1 MIPKPLNEIKWS
13 DLEALRD
20 SGREEDDTIEYKAS
34 FSGGSDYLGFTDP
47 QREKA
52 LKGIAR
58 EAIAFLNGRGGDILI
73 GVEEESNDHPKIKGF
88 NPLENLAATA
98 ERLAQA
104 LSATIEP
111 YQSALGVR
119 AIRMNGSDRGVIVVR
134 SPSSLRAPHRFTR
147 DRECYIRRGR
157 ESVIM
162 PMDEI
167 QDTAVQRNRNR
178 SERTTELDA
187 LFDGLELGIV
197 RRQKATGS
205 RFHVR
210 IAFLPFGA
218 SQIPLSD
225 NLLYQLADSQPRVFD
240 AQGKVNIEDSFRRV
254 NRLWRPVLRGRAQ
267 TNLYEEPGD
276 FLELV
281 GRQIGHSGI
290 VVCDVAWRHDH
301 VIPGSSEVFN
311 VVAISWVMDFVS
323 CSLWFVRDL
332 IKEFPSLVP
341 GLLCARTFSDG
352 PMKFGMDQRGY
363 QLLPLLPGLT
373 RIEPFEILSVDD
385 LDSSFGQLQHDIY
398 SLVEQVPPYVLSFS
412 QPA

>member
-1 MIPKPLNEIKWS
+1 MIPKPLNEIEWS

-157 ESVIM
+157 ESVMM

-178 SERTTELDA
+178 SERATELDA
-187 LFDGLELGIV
+187 LFDGLEHGVV
-197 RRQKATGS
+197 RRQRATGS

-210 IAFLPFGA
+210 VAFLPFGA

-225 NLLYQLADSQPRVFD
+225 NLLYQLADSQPQVFD
-240 AQGKVNIEDSFRRV
+240 AQGKVNIEDRFGRV
-254 NRLWRPVLRGRAQ
+254 NRQWRPVLRGKAQ
-267 TNLYEEPGD
+267 TSTYDAQGD
-276 FLELV
+276 FFELI
-281 GRQIGHSGI
+281 GRQIGHSGTVI
-290 VVCDVAWRHDH
+290 CDAAWRLDH
-301 VIPGSSEVFN
+301 VIQGSSQVFD
-311 VVAISWVMDFVS
+311 VAPIPWLIDFVAGA
-323 CSLWFVRDL
+323 LWLVRGL
-332 IKEFPSLVP
+332 IKEFPSLAP
-341 GLLCARTFSDG
+341 GLLCVRTFSEG
-352 PMKFGMDQRGY
+352 PMKFGMDRHGH

-373 RIEPFEILSVDD
+373 RIEPFEILTIDD
-385 LDSSFGQLQHDIY
+385 LESSFGQLQNDIY
-398 SLVEQVPPYVLSFS
+398 SLVEQVPPYVLNFS
-412 QPA
+412 DPA